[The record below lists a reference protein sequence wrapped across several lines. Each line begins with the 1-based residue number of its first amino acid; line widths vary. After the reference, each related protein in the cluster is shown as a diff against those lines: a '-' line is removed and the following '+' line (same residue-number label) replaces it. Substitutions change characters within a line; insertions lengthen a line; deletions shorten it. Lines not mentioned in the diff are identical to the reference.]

1 MIIPL
6 DKLLTLSTNK
16 YIFTKGVMKAVDHVA
31 NIRNYPEEDLN
42 WKVVPNV
49 LKLALEEEI
58 KIVYNPG
65 DAVTEG

>member
-6 DKLLTLSTNK
+6 DKLLTLSSNK
-16 YIFTKGVMKAVDHVA
+16 YIFTKGVMKAVDKVE

-49 LKLALEEEI
+49 LKLALEGEI
-58 KIVYNPG
+58 KIAHNNDETV
-65 DAVTEG
+65 